1 MSTDPEAMEERAG
14 IRSSTRAAV
23 WRLAGPWWMF
33 LLTGIVWII
42 ISVLVLRF
50 TIASVATVG
59 VLVGVVFLLA
69 AVNEFL
75 IASVR
80 YSWRWAHI
88 LLGVLFVAGAV
99 WAFVNPFNAFWALA
113 SMIGLLLVI
122 MGTFDIISSIAAK
135 DINDAWWLG
144 LIAGIL
150 EILVGFWA
158 SQQYFPA
165 RAVLLI
171 IWVGFLA
178 LFRGISE
185 IVLAFELR
193 SAQSPSR
200 S

>member
-80 YSWRWAHI
+80 YGWRWAHI
-88 LLGVLFVAGAV
+88 LL
-99 WAFVNPFNAFWALA
+99 A
-113 SMIGLLLVI
+113 S
-122 MGTFDIISSIAAK
+122 FSS
-135 DINDAWWLG
+135 
-144 LIAGIL
+144 
-150 EILVGFWA
+150 
-158 SQQYFPA
+158 PA
-165 RAVLLI
+165 RSGRL
-171 IWVGFLA
+171 
-178 LFRGISE
+178 ST
-185 IVLAFELR
+185 R
-193 SAQSPSR
+193 STPSGPSPP
-200 S
+200 